1 MDTARLCNQEATG
14 LNLGAP
20 LQAHMCH
27 YCRDEMDSL
36 ATHGL
41 SCRWWKRHHCWHA
54 AMNDTLHSSL
64 SAAKAPSCMEHQ
76 ASTIPMEND
85 LMASQLEVPWKSGK
99 LLVWDTTCTNA
110 FATRETGAVVALA
123 EERNRDK
130 YTPISTS
137 STQAFSLDR
146 DVLVLQT
153 RNLGVLEKYF
163 LLMKASVGC
172 QNV

>member
-41 SCRWWKRHHCWHA
+41 SCRWMERHHHRHA
-54 AMNDTLHSSL
+54 AMNDILHRSL
-64 SAAKAPSCMEHQ
+64 SAAKAPSCQEHQ
-76 ASTIPMEND
+76 VSTISMEND
-85 LMASQLEVPWKSGK
+85 LMASQIEVTWNSGK
-99 LLVWDTTCTNA
+99 LLVCDTTCTDT
-110 FATRETGAVVALA
+110 FATMETGTVVALA
-123 EERNRDK
+123 EERKRDK

-137 STQAFSLDR
+137 CTQAFTPDR
-146 DVLVLQT
+146 DVRVL
-153 RNLGVLEKYF
+153 
-163 LLMKASVGC
+163 
-172 QNV
+172 

>member
-1 MDTARLCNQEATG
+1 
-14 LNLGAP
+14 
-20 LQAHMCH
+20 
-27 YCRDEMDSL
+27 MDSL

-41 SCRWWKRHHCWHA
+41 SCRWRERHHHRHA
-54 AMNDTLHSSL
+54 AMNDILHSSL
-64 SAAKAPSCMEHQ
+64 AAAKAPSYLEHQ

-85 LMASQLEVPWKSGK
+85 LMASQLEVQWKSGK
-99 LLVWDTTCTNA
+99 LLVWDTICTNA
-110 FATRETGAVVALA
+110 FATRDTEAVVALA
-123 EERNRDK
+123 EERKRDK
-130 YTPISTS
+130 YMPISTS
-137 STQAFSLDR
+137 CTQAFTPDR